1 MLVLVVENTC
11 CLFSPFKD
19 SKWIVLG
26 NAKDVEVFKKASI
39 FEARL
44 FFLSLWKTTWFNFHT
59 VYHLLSAPTR
69 PFYFP
74 IYIFIKAHLMFIQDS
89 NANFWI
95 MFLFL
100 VYLCL
105 WQNVVIKLNF
115 EKHWANFPWELHK
128 KAPTQRHAGKGNW
141 SSDLKK
147 GPTGSRRMPNFSD
160 WFPMKGSVSRSFWLQ
175 LGSTVNWS
183 D

>member
-69 PFYFP
+69 PFYLP
-74 IYIFIKAHLMFIQDS
+74 RYIFIKAHLMFIQDS

-95 MFLFL
+95 K
-100 VYLCL
+100 VG
-105 WQNVVIKLNF
+105 NVFVFGVPLSVAKCCDQIKLW
-115 EKHWANFPWELHK
+115 KTLSQFPVGVAQKSTHTTPCW
-128 KAPTQRHAGKGNW
+128 KG
-141 SSDLKK
+141 
-147 GPTGSRRMPNFSD
+147 
-160 WFPMKGSVSRSFWLQ
+160 
-175 LGSTVNWS
+175 
-183 D
+183 